1 MTEAVPSM
9 RFAQKS
15 VLITGAAAGKGAS
28 RMGGEADEPVRPAT
42 GSRGGDALSLQRGRD
57 RNDRSSLPVSEPTR
71 PTVESR
77 EESFQST
84 R

>member
-42 GSRGGDALSLQRGRD
+42 GSRGGDAPSLQRGRVAMTGQAT
-57 RNDRSSLPVSEPTR
+57 NVTGGFIM
-71 PTVESR
+71 T
-77 EESFQST
+77 
-84 R
+84 